1 MKFNK
6 DARREGDSGSIRLD
20 IVRNANGSGG
30 SLDFFGPQPEPSD
43 PTPRR
48 RRDGDF
54 RAPEKK
60 LTLFALRLAVL
71 EKAASGLGT
80 LAFIWATVVL
90 LGGFATSLL
99 PKDFWYVTI
108 ILLSEGTRIFSRSHE
123 LEWQHHATW
132 TLASAGRYSFR
143 AIKSSSR
150 FLVRAVKA
158 AFHCAASASRLE
170 GDRRRQIAAEEE
182 QRRTVEFQKQLVRYG
197 TQRTWHPPE
206 VPLLPYAG
214 WVFISKN
221 ISHALTWL
229 QIASALSCVTLST
242 MRLVQQDYGK
252 SAQETANGKMALDLF
267 YGLAL
272 AEALMFLVEKIYWTW
287 KISYCGLLQQV
298 STECELGAAG
308 IVSIRRFFYDA
319 YSQCIERSIFDG
331 IKMDLVTFAAELL
344 DSESPDEQLIGA
356 RILQQFAK
364 SESFAFEALRKIGT
378 TTRAIERLIEML
390 NWKNPAEEEIRRCA
404 AEVVS
409 KLAGKR
415 QNALR
420 VAGIPGAMESIASLL
435 YTGGGR
441 AASAS
446 RTAEATAADGSSDAV
461 ATGESNY
468 EFAVFNLLGLL
479 ILKKLAKDDDN
490 CFKIGNT
497 RGLLARIV
505 DFTSAKQ
512 GLLRN
517 EHALESQIRAVTR
530 ALQVVK
536 MLVRATGGTGKMLRQ
551 EISEIVFTVSNIR
564 EILQCGERHTE
575 LQKLAIE
582 TLTGLAM
589 DETQRSGSRARAAS

>member
-1 MKFNK
+1 MYF
-6 DARREGDSGSIRLD
+6 D
-20 IVRNANGSGG
+20 
-30 SLDFFGPQPEPSD
+30 
-43 PTPRR
+43 
-48 RRDGDF
+48 
-54 RAPEKK
+54 
-60 LTLFALRLAVL
+60 
-71 EKAASGLGT
+71 
-80 LAFIWATVVL
+80 
-90 LGGFATSLL
+90 
-99 PKDFWYVTI
+99 
-108 ILLSEGTRIFSRSHE
+108 
-123 LEWQHHATW
+123 
-132 TLASAGRYSFR
+132 RYSFR

-170 GDRRRQIAAEEE
+170 GDRRRQIATEEE

-197 TQRTWHPPE
+197 TQRTWNPPE

-214 WVFISKN
+214 WVFIFKN
-221 ISHALTWL
+221 ISRALTWL
-229 QIASALSCVTLST
+229 QIASALSCVTLSM

-308 IVSIRRFFYDA
+308 TVSIRRFFYDA

-344 DSESPDEQLIGA
+344 DSEFPDEQLIGA
-356 RILQQFAK
+356 RILQRFAK
-364 SESFAFEALRKIGT
+364 SESFASETLRKIGT
-378 TTRAIERLIEML
+378 STRAIERLIEML
-390 NWKNPAEEEIRRCA
+390 NWKNPEEEEIRRCA

-441 AASAS
+441 GAGAS
-446 RTAEATAADGSSDAV
+446 RTAEATTADGSSDAV
-461 ATGESNY
+461 ATGSESTY

-505 DFTSAKQ
+505 DFTRAKQ

-589 DETQRSGSRARAAS
+589 DETAKERIASTGGIVKLLFAIFFKPEFVYENSVSAEAGEALAMLTLESRKNCVLILKEGDMLERLISALANPVLQLNASRILRNLCAYSGAESAARLNQITAAMSTVRFQNLDPTVSRFSF